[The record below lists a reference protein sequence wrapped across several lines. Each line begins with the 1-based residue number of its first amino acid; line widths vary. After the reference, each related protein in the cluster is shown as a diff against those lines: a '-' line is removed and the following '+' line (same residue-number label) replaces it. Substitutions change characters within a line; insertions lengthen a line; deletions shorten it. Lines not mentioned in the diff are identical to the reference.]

1 MGPPPAHPSTPPVHS
16 RKHEK
21 PLTPNSSV
29 NLRMFK
35 SGSIKLKYL
44 VWAAMAIVS
53 LVVIGGGI
61 AKLMGVEMVL
71 ASFATLG
78 LPAISGTFIGLCEIA
93 GGIGIWFRRTSKYA
107 AGGLAIIML
116 GAIYYHVLHTP
127 IMESLVA
134 FIILLICGYI
144 VKRRGTGIIG

>member
-1 MGPPPAHPSTPPVHS
+1 M
-16 RKHEK
+16 
-21 PLTPNSSV
+21 
-29 NLRMFK
+29 
-35 SGSIKLKYL
+35 KYV

-78 LPAISGTFIGLCEIA
+78 LPAIFGTFIGLCEVA
-93 GGIGIWFRRTSKYA
+93 GGIGIWFRRTSMYA

-116 GAIYYHVLHTP
+116 GAVYYHVVHTP
-127 IMESLVA
+127 IMEGLVA

>member
-1 MGPPPAHPSTPPVHS
+1 
-16 RKHEK
+16 
-21 PLTPNSSV
+21 
-29 NLRMFK
+29 MFK

-116 GAIYYHVLHTP
+116 GAIYYHALHTP
-127 IMESLVA
+127 IMEGLVA